1 MKVRDGGMT
10 SMIGFPHLEAWSVIE
25 AIEQAEKAA
34 DTEALQWCARRLVW
48 LYEQG
53 EVYTG
58 DMFCTPEHVFNSP
71 WKAFLK
77 NDPPPASIAAIIAS
91 ADEPE
96 PVTADD
102 AEEALD
108 TVKAFLEETLAK
120 KGLAAAMNTIGTL
133 RETIKNTG
141 DGE

>member
-1 MKVRDGGMT
+1 MKVRDDGT
-10 SMIGFPHLEAWSVIE
+10 IDMIGFPHWEAWSVIE
-25 AIEQAEKAA
+25 AMEQAEKAA
-34 DTEALQWCARRLVW
+34 DIEALKWAARRLVW
-48 LYEQG
+48 LYEEG
-53 EVYTG
+53 EVYSG
-58 DMFCTPEHVFNSP
+58 DMFCLTEHLFNST

-91 ADEPE
+91 AEEPE
-96 PVTADD
+96 PVTAAT
-102 AEEALD
+102 AEKALD